1 MFRQILKDLH
11 EIKKMNFP
19 HDSKEVTDFIENTK
33 RKLSPEQFS
42 AVKQCIHK
50 IYSSS
55 VDEVPESKMANYKSH
70 FNPVIYQELLAFT
83 ELAYSFEQNGNPINH
98 AEKLTVLF
106 GNTHD
111 ALDYI
116 LKYAE
121 KNPVA
126 QVMHDAC
133 LFDLPAVSSHT
144 SKWLELAK
152 KKSQELLFNSE
163 FKRMLSITADLDAQ
177 IVFDMKNKDELMQQ
191 TIQLHLLENK
201 DQKEMSLRTK
211 IKLAKE
217 SINKQLIPLNKLC
230 HDYETGSIKRAAI
243 GEEKYIAALKKRKTL
258 YAERACLYL
267 NDPFK
272 QYNFEMLRD
281 AYERYSLTQDST
293 KRYFTEHGIS
303 DANCKKF
310 LKLDRTQAGI
320 NIPDAL
326 MDGEEV
332 GYPGF
337 YLRKLN
343 VQDIEDAKIAAC
355 LGKLTDCCQSVSGE
369 NGEPCAIHGLTNPNG
384 GFYVLFKGNAKKPQF
399 SDPVYAQ
406 TWAWRSKSDA
416 LVFDSIEAP
425 RAQTQSDADI
435 QLISV
440 FYQRLADQLTQSQL
454 VPHISCGIP
463 SGVSSQVAIYQ
474 NYGFNKEEPL
484 NDYTGYRDSKNQQYL
499 ADRNILISSLNR
511 LDEKAFA
518 IELKNHKFLHTN
530 NKICHTIGFAI
541 VNKLDD
547 CLICMKKIAEQ
558 NNCSNEFEKYLNVQK
573 KLKQLLVQYA
583 ESKEIDTS
591 VSTEIIS
598 LLDTSLVNVK
608 LIEPIDFISLVKKR
622 DLLFVE
628 NLKKYGIDISLITFD
643 DYRYAPLIEAVNN
656 NDLEMTQLLLS
667 YKININA
674 TDEYGC
680 TALMLA
686 VKDNNVSMVK
696 LLMKHAP
703 NINKRSRK
711 YGTALSCAIRNNNLV
726 IASILLDLG
735 ANIYLKNDYDTSPLV
750 IAAEQD
756 KGEMMKL
763 LIEKCPTYDFKWILE
778 RNFPSPAV
786 SYLVRMAT
794 SPVYNNPISRQIA
807 GNIEKSFDLRMSPG
821 IKLMMSDVYDYY
833 NHWKFKITTQNDS
846 NKNVELINQFIE
858 PIKKYLEK
866 SSLPEK
872 EKPLILEHIIQCYY
886 PELKRHL
893 KMPDHDDVKPEPVKE
908 KVLALSDSL
917 DKKEDHEVK
926 FIPITN
932 DNFILT
938 SGIDTF
944 VHQGKKV
951 KTLAL
956 PKRLR
961 DEFYKTHPLAIDLLK
976 QCSLNP
982 LVEEGSYKG
991 KRDHEGE
998 LFFTYEF
1005 LALLVYHKIIMN
1017 PNKAYD
1023 KQNILVIDEEK
1034 SQLGLKDT
1042 LQKLALD
1049 KDGDNAKIIYIS
1061 EIHARSLYLRN
1072 VKGQV
1077 MCFILDPEPDGDT
1090 EIASIVADALPTAR
1104 IIMNTTHLQVDYF
1117 SCGTFAI
1124 KALMYFAKQGDHF
1137 FDLIDKPK
1145 CLTKRAKNMYDLSE
1159 EHLPAPLWKLS
1170 QKSKPEKDK
1179 AEQRVSQKRQL
1190 TLKSYHEVESVT
1202 FFKRA
1207 YNVSAIQKKYKY
1219 ITQLERFL
1227 RDQAPKLNH
1236 NVLLKA
1242 PIKAIIDDLSQPK
1255 MSEDRKKEIPEGD
1268 KLQPAQ
1274 SKKYPMFLGQQ
1285 SVSVKKPEEERL
1297 VLAQSERPSLGNK
1310 RGCVIS

>member
-1 MFRQILKDLH
+1 MFRQVLKDLH
-11 EIKKMNFP
+11 EIKKKNLQQ
-19 HDSKEVTDFIENTK
+19 DSKEVVNFIEKIKN
-33 RKLSPEQFS
+33 KLSPEQLS
-42 AVKQCIHK
+42 LVKQCIK
-50 IYSSS
+50 KLYSSS
-55 VDEVPESKMANYKSH
+55 EDKVPESKMAKYKSH
-70 FNPVIYQELLAFT
+70 FNPVVYQELLNFT
-83 ELAYSFEQNGNPINH
+83 ELAYSFEQNGNPIDH
-98 AEKLTVLF
+98 AEKLAVLF

-133 LFDLPAVSSHT
+133 LFDLPTVSNHT
-144 SKWLELAK
+144 SKWLAFARN
-152 KKSQELLFNSE
+152 KSQELLFNSE

-177 IVFDMKNKDELMQQ
+177 IVFDMKNKDELIKKM
-191 TIQLHLLENK
+191 IQLHLLENK
-201 DQKEMSLRTK
+201 DQKEISLRAK

-243 GEEKYIAALKKRKTL
+243 GEEKYIAALKKRKIL

-281 AYERYSLTQDST
+281 AYARYSLTQDSI
-293 KRYFTEHGIS
+293 KSYFTDHGIS
-303 DANCKKF
+303 DANYKKF
-310 LKLDRTQAGI
+310 LSLDRTQAGT
-320 NIPDAL
+320 NIPEAL
-326 MDGEEV
+326 IDGEEI

-343 VQDIEDAKIAAC
+343 VQEIEDAKIAAC
-355 LGKLTDCCQSVSGE
+355 LGKLTNCCQSVSGE

-384 GFYVLFKGNAKKPQF
+384 GFYVLFKGNAKNPQPN
-399 SDPVYAQ
+399 DPIYAQ
-406 TWAWRSKSDA
+406 TWAWRSKNDA

-425 RAQTQSDADI
+425 RAQKQSNADRK
-435 QLISV
+435 LIRL
-440 FYQRLADQLTQSQL
+440 FYRRLADQLTQSQL
-454 VPHISCGIP
+454 VPHINCGIP
-463 SGVSSQVAIYQ
+463 SGVSFEVAIHQ
-474 NYGFNKEEPL
+474 NYGFNVEEPL
-484 NDYTGYRDSKNQQYL
+484 NDYKGYRDSKSQRYL
-499 ADRNILISSLNR
+499 ADRDILISSLNY

-518 IELKNHKFLHTN
+518 IELRNHKFLHTN
-530 NKICHTIGFAI
+530 NKISQTIGFAI
-541 VNKLDD
+541 VNKLDY
-547 CLICMKKIAEQ
+547 CLIRMKQIAEQ
-558 NNCSNEFEKYLNVQK
+558 NNCFNEFETYLNVQK
-573 KLKQLLVQYA
+573 KLKQLFIQYA
-583 ESKEIDTS
+583 ESKEIGTPIS
-591 VSTEIIS
+591 AEIIS
-598 LLDTSLVNVK
+598 LLETSLVNVK
-608 LIEPIDFISLVKKR
+608 LIEPVDFISLVKKR
-622 DLLFVE
+622 DLKFIK
-628 NLKKYGIDISLITFD
+628 NLIKYGIDISLMTFD
-643 DYRYAPLIEAVNN
+643 DDRYAPLIHAVNN
-656 NDLEMTQLLLS
+656 NDLEMTRLLLS

-674 TDEYGC
+674 RDIAGC
-680 TALMLA
+680 TPLILA
-686 VKDNNVSMVK
+686 VKNSN
-696 LLMKHAP
+696 LLITTLLLKYAL
-703 NINKRSRK
+703 NINECSC
-711 YGTALSCAIRNNNLV
+711 GAGSALSYALQNNNLI
-726 IASILLDLG
+726 IANMLLDLG
-735 ANIYLKNDYDTSPLV
+735 ANIYIKNNHDHSPLV
-750 IAAEQD
+750 IAATKD

-778 RNFPSPAV
+778 RNFLSPAV
-786 SYLVRMAT
+786 SYLVSMAT

-807 GNIEKSFDLRMSPG
+807 GNIEKSPGLKMSPG
-821 IKLMMSDVYDYY
+821 IKLMMSDVYNYY
-833 NHWKFKITTQNDS
+833 NHWRFKIATQNDS
-846 NKNVELINQFIE
+846 NQNLELINRFIE
-858 PIKKYLEK
+858 SIKKYLAK
-866 SSLPEK
+866 SNLPEK
-872 EKPLILEHIIQCYY
+872 EKPLILEHIMQCYY

-893 KMPDHDDVKPEPVKE
+893 KMPDYDDVKSEPAKE
-908 KVLALSDSL
+908 KVLVFKDELE
-917 DKKEDHEVK
+917 KKEDHEVK
-926 FIPITN
+926 MMPITKEH
-932 DNFILT
+932 FILT
-938 SGIDTF
+938 SGINTF
-944 VHQGKKV
+944 LNKGKEV

-976 QCSLNP
+976 QCLLNP

-1049 KDGDNAKIIYIS
+1049 KDGDNAKILYIS

-1145 CLTKRAKNMYDLSE
+1145 FLTKRAKNMYDLSE

-1170 QKSKPEKDK
+1170 QKSKPEKQM
-1179 AEQRVSQKRQL
+1179 AEQMVSQKRQL

-1202 FFKRA
+1202 FFKRP

-1227 RDQAPKLNH
+1227 RDQAPKLSH
-1236 NVLLKA
+1236 NVLLEG
-1242 PIKAIIDDLSQPK
+1242 PIKAIIDDLCQPK

-1274 SKKYPMFLGQQ
+1274 PEKYPMFLGEQ
-1285 SVSVKKPEEERL
+1285 SVCVKKPEEERL
-1297 VLAQSERPSLGNK
+1297 VLVQSARPSLGNK